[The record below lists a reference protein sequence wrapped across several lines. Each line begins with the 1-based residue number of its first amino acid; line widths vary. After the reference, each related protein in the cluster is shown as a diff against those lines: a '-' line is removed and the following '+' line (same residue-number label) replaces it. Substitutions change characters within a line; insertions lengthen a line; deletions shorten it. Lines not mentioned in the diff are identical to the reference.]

1 MTMTG
6 PTQYATF
13 LLDGLLFGVDVR
25 EVQEVI
31 RYQPMTRVPRAP
43 AVVEGL
49 INLRGQIVTAIDLR
63 KRLGFP
69 PRPPDQLPMNVVV
82 SQRDGVVSLLVDAI
96 GDVVEV
102 EETLFEAVPETVS
115 PRVREI
121 VAGVFK
127 LREGLLLVLEPAKA
141 VATV

>member
-1 MTMTG
+1 V
-6 PTQYATF
+6 
-13 LLDGLLFGVDVR
+13 LDGLLFGVDVLQ
-25 EVQEVI
+25 VQEVI

-63 KRLGFP
+63 KRLGFA
-69 PRPPDQLPMNVVV
+69 PRRPDQRPMNVVV
-82 SQRDGVVSLLVDAI
+82 ANSDGVVSLLVDAI
-96 GDVVEV
+96 GDVVDV
-102 EETLFEAVPETVS
+102 EPDQFEAVPETVS

-127 LREGLLLVLEPAKA
+127 LREGLMLVLEPAKA
-141 VATV
+141 VASL

>member
-69 PRPPDQLPMNVVV
+69 PRLPDQLPMNVVV

-115 PRVREI
+115 PRVRQI

>member
-1 MTMTG
+1 M
-6 PTQYATF
+6 
-13 LLDGLLFGVDVR
+13 
-25 EVQEVI
+25 I

-43 AVVEGL
+43 AVIEGL
-49 INLRGQIVTAIDLR
+49 INLHGQIVTAIDLR
-63 KRLGFP
+63 TRLGL
-69 PRPPDQLPMNVVV
+69 PRRHADQLPMNVVV
-82 SQRDGVVSLLVDAI
+82 SQTDSVVSLLVDAI

-102 EETLFEAVPETVS
+102 EDELFEAVPETVS

-141 VATV
+141 VATA

>member
-1 MTMTG
+1 MST
-6 PTQYATF
+6 PNLAQYATF
-13 LLDGLLFGVDVR
+13 VLDGLLFGVDVR
-25 EVQEVI
+25 QVQEVI

-63 KRLGFP
+63 THLGLPRRL
-69 PRPPDQLPMNVVV
+69 PDQLPMNVVV
-82 SQRDGVVSLLVDAI
+82 SQTDGVVSLLVDAI

-102 EETLFEAVPETVS
+102 EEALFEAVPETVS

-127 LREGLLLVLEPAKA
+127 LREGLMLVLEPAKA